1 MQRPSPGLAVSSPE
15 VADSSNRPRL
25 KLSDRRPAGQHGTVS
40 LMADDFSLLLRG
52 AALTLAAVLA
62 CATLRMPGRARWT
75 LLPLLVCLA
84 AYLVRSAPQW
94 GGAPSSPILPP
105 LTVGALLFPAAF
117 WWMVHGAFADRTDV
131 PPAVVAGVPLLI
143 VAGLW
148 PSGSAGLAQ
157 WAPAAQKLIGAAFL
171 GAALWRLWST
181 SRGDLVTQRRRWR
194 GWLLAYTGMHAL
206 AVLSVELWLQDA
218 HAPAWLDS
226 INVAVIAAV
235 LFAAAALLIRPDEV
249 ATEVLFGREG
259 ASMPSDAQMHD
270 AAGRQPPSSRSG
282 VQPDRPWLARMQEL
296 MEKEHAYRDPELSIA
311 NLAQRIGLPEYRL
324 RELIHEQLG
333 YRNFPAFVNDWRL
346 QEVQRR
352 LDDPAL
358 DRRPILTLAL
368 EAGFGSIGPFNRA
381 FRERFGVTPTAY
393 RRDRSAGKPGA
404 ARTTMDAGSGI

>member
-1 MQRPSPGLAVSSPE
+1 ML
-15 VADSSNRPRL
+15 
-25 KLSDRRPAGQHGTVS
+25 
-40 LMADDFSLLLRG
+40 DDFSLLLRG

-62 CATLRMPGRARWT
+62 CTTLRIPGRARWA

-84 AYLVRSAPQW
+84 AYLLRSAPQW
-94 GGAPSSPILPP
+94 GGAPSPVILLP

-131 PPAVVAGVPLLI
+131 PLAVVAGLPLLL

-148 PSGSAGLAQ
+148 PSESALAAQ
-157 WAPAAQKLIGAAFL
+157 WVPAAQKLIGAAFL

-181 SRGDLVTQRRRWR
+181 SRGDLVAQRRRWR

-206 AVLSVELWLQDA
+206 AVLSVELWLRDA
-218 HAPAWLDS
+218 HAPAWMDS
-226 INVAVIAAV
+226 INVAMIAVA
-235 LFAAAALLIRPDEV
+235 LAAATALLVRTDE
-249 ATEVLFGREG
+249 AALEVLFRREAG
-259 ASMPSDAQMHD
+259 SMPSDRPLVAE
-270 AAGRQPPSSRSG
+270 GLPPPSSSPEI
-282 VQPDRPWLARMQEL
+282 QPDLPWLARVQEL
-296 MEKEHAYRDPELSIA
+296 MEKEHVYRDPELSIA
-311 NLAQRIGLPEYRL
+311 NLAQQVGLPEYRL

-352 LDDPAL
+352 LDDAAL

-381 FRERFGVTPTAY
+381 FRERLGVTPTAY
-393 RRDRSAGKPGA
+393 RRDRNRRKPGQNHDGHEFWDLNRRMRRLA
-404 ARTTMDAGSGI
+404 WLRRRLTGGTHSVSIDLR

>member
-1 MQRPSPGLAVSSPE
+1 MPY
-15 VADSSNRPRL
+15 
-25 KLSDRRPAGQHGTVS
+25 
-40 LMADDFSLLLRG
+40 DFSLLLRG
-52 AALTLAAVLA
+52 AALTLVAVLA
-62 CATLRMPGRARWT
+62 WATLRIAGRARWA

-84 AYLVRSAPQW
+84 AYLMRSAPQW
-94 GGAPSSPILPP
+94 GGAPSPVMLLP

-131 PPAVVAGVPLLI
+131 PPAVAAGVPLLLA
-143 VAGLW
+143 AGLW
-148 PSGSAGLAQ
+148 SSESALVAQ
-157 WAPAAQKLIGAAFL
+157 WVPAVQKLIGAAFL

-181 SRGDLVTQRRRWR
+181 SRGDLVAQRRRWR

-218 HAPAWLDS
+218 RPPAWLDS
-226 INVAVIAAV
+226 INVAMIATV

-249 ATEVLFGREG
+249 AMEVLFGREG
-259 ASMPSDAQMHD
+259 GSMPSDAQVHD
-270 AAGRQPPSSRSG
+270 AAGLQPPSSRSG
-282 VQPDRPWLARMQEL
+282 VQPNLPWLARIQDL
-296 MEKEHAYRDPELSIA
+296 MEKEHVYRDPELSIA

-346 QEVQRR
+346 KEAQRR

-393 RRDRSAGKPGA
+393 RRDRSGRKPSAAG
-404 ARTTMDAGSGI
+404 TTMDASSEV

>member
-1 MQRPSPGLAVSSPE
+1 MPY
-15 VADSSNRPRL
+15 
-25 KLSDRRPAGQHGTVS
+25 
-40 LMADDFSLLLRG
+40 DFSLLLRG
-52 AALTLAAVLA
+52 AALTLVAVLA
-62 CATLRMPGRARWT
+62 WATLRIAGRARWA

-84 AYLVRSAPQW
+84 AYLMRSAPQW
-94 GGAPSSPILPP
+94 GGAPSPVMLLP

-117 WWMVHGAFADRTDV
+117 WWMVHAAFADRTDV
-131 PPAVVAGVPLLI
+131 PPVVAVAAPLLLA
-143 VAGLW
+143 AGLW
-148 PSGSAGLAQ
+148 PSESALAAQ
-157 WAPAAQKLIGAAFL
+157 WAAAVQKLIGATFL

-181 SRGDLVTQRRRWR
+181 SRGDLVAQRRRWR
-194 GWLLAYTGMHAL
+194 GWLLAYTGIHAL
-206 AVLSVELWLQDA
+206 AVLTVELWLQDA

-226 INVAVIAAV
+226 INVAMIATV

-249 ATEVLFGREG
+249 AMEVLFGRDG
-259 ASMPSDAQMHD
+259 GSMPSDAKVHD
-270 AAGRQPPSSRSG
+270 AGGLQPPSSRSG
-282 VQPDRPWLARMQEL
+282 VQPDLPWLARIQDL
-296 MEKEHAYRDPELSIA
+296 MEKEHVYRDPALSIA

-324 RELIHEQLG
+324 RELVHEQLG

-393 RRDRSAGKPGA
+393 RQDRSGRKPSVA
-404 ARTTMDAGSGI
+404 STTMDASSGV